1 MERVGRQGP
10 LAVAAGGEGW
20 EAGTAVGAVVVAGGE
35 GWEAGAIVVAV
46 GRVGRQHCCRAQPL
60 LPSSELRR
68 FACALANKPSDT
80 SRCNPTSAN
89 GMVSITIFVDESCE

>member
-10 LAVAAGGEGW
+10 LAVAAGGEGC

-46 GRVGRQHCCRAQPL
+46 GRVGRQQPL
-60 LPSSELRR
+60 LPSSATAAELR
-68 FACALANKPSDT
+68 AAQVCL
-80 SRCNPTSAN
+80 CV
-89 GMVSITIFVDESCE
+89 GQ